1 MLSKLHRCC
10 KPFGALLTTLAVM
23 LVAPTASAMKLKT
36 QNLTQLITSAE
47 SIVAGTVDSVSDG
60 IDAAGIPYTEVTIN
74 VGSTAKGNVKEGSQ
88 YTFRQFGLLK
98 PRTAAN
104 GHKLLAVT
112 PEGFPRWNKDE
123 YVVAFM
129 HEKAGRT
136 GLQTTAGMAQGKL
149 IMLNGKL
156 ANEFNNVGLF
166 EGVEINQKLLS
177 SEQQSMLTN
186 PGTAVDAPAFMEL
199 VGRAVSEDWI
209 GKGEMK

>member
-1 MLSKLHRCC
+1 MLRKIQRCR
-10 KPFGALLTTLAVM
+10 KPLAALVTMVAMT
-23 LVAPTASAMKLKT
+23 LVAPVASAMKLKT

-47 SIVAGTVDSVSDG
+47 SIIAGNIKSVSDG
-60 IDAAGIPYTEVTIN
+60 IDASGIPYTEVTVQ
-74 VGSTAKGNVKEGSQ
+74 VGSTAKGKIKEGDE

-104 GHKLLAVT
+104 GHKMLAIT
-112 PEGFPRWNKDE
+112 PEGFPRWAEGE

-136 GLQTTAGMAQGKL
+136 GLQTTAGMAQGKFSM
-149 IMLNGKL
+149 INGKL
-156 ANEFNNVGLF
+156 NNLFNNAGLF
-166 EGVEINQKLLS
+166 EGVEINQQLLS

-186 PGTAVDAPAFMEL
+186 PGAVDAGQFMDL

-209 GKGEMK
+209 AKGEMK